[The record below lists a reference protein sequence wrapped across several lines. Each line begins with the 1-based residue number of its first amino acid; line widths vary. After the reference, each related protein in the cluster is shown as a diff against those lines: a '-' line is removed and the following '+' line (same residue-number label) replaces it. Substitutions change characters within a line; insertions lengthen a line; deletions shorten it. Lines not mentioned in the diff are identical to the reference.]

1 MATRTR
7 KRKKTNVKAHKRR
20 TSSGVVRVK
29 AHCRRPP
36 QRAWQRAIASEREWG
51 F

>member
-1 MATRTR
+1 MAR
-7 KRKKTNVKAHKRR
+7 KPRKTNVKAHKRQTR
-20 TSSGVVRVK
+20 SGVIRVK

-36 QRAWQRAIASEREWG
+36 TSAWRRTLDKTREWG

>member
-1 MATRTR
+1 MAARR
-7 KRKKTNVKAHKRR
+7 KTNVKAHKRKTR
-20 TSSGVVRVK
+20 SGVIRVK

-36 QRAWQRAIASEREWG
+36 TSGWQRTAKQTRDWG